1 MQKLFIVALNVVA
14 VAVLGVAQES
24 KTSTHIVLPAAQV
37 KWGPAPPSV
46 PKGVQL
52 AVVSGN
58 PGASG
63 PFVIRLKIPAGQKVA
78 PHWHPTDENVTVIS
92 GTVAFGMG
100 EKFDP
105 AALKNLSAGG
115 YALMPAEMRHFA
127 MARTTVVLQV
137 HGTGPF
143 VLNYVNPADDP
154 SKVKAATK

>member
-1 MQKLFIVALNVVA
+1 MQKILAVVLTA
-14 VAVLGVAQES
+14 AAIAAPGLAQEP
-24 KTSTHIVLPAAQV
+24 KTSTHIVLTPNEV

-63 PFVIRLKIPAGQKVA
+63 PFVIRLKIPAGQKIA

-100 EKFDP
+100 EKFNQ
-105 AALKNLSAGG
+105 AALKSLSAGG

-127 MARTTVVLQV
+127 MAKTAVILQV

-154 SKVKAATK
+154 SKATAGK

>member
-1 MQKLFIVALNVVA
+1 MQKIVTL
-14 VAVLGVAQES
+14 VLSVIAIAAFGLAQEP
-24 KTSTHIVLPAAQV
+24 KTSHVVLTPDEV

-58 PGASG
+58 PGAAG
-63 PFVIRLKIPAGQKVA
+63 PFVIRLKIPAGQKIA
-78 PHWHPTDENVTVIS
+78 PHWHPTDEHVTVIS

-100 EKFDP
+100 EKFNQ
-105 AALKNLSAGG
+105 AALKNLPAGG

-127 MARTTVVLQV
+127 IAKTAAVLQV

-154 SKVKAATK
+154 SKANAGK

>member
-1 MQKLFIVALNVVA
+1 MQKIFTVVLSVIA
-14 VAVLGVAQES
+14 IAAFGLAQEP
-24 KTSTHIVLPAAQV
+24 KTSTHIVQTAAEV

-58 PGASG
+58 PGAAG
-63 PFVIRLKIPAGQKVA
+63 PFVIRLKIPAGQKIA
-78 PHWHPTDENVTVIS
+78 PHWHPTDEHVTVIS

-100 EKFDP
+100 EKFNQ
-105 AALKNLSAGG
+105 AALKNLPAGG

-127 MARTTVVLQV
+127 LAKTAVVLQV

-154 SKVKAATK
+154 SKANAGK